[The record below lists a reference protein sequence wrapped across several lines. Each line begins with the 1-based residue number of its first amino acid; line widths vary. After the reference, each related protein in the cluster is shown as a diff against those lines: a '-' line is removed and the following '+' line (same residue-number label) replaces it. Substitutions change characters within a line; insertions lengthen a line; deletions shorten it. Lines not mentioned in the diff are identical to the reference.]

1 MSHAFSDLMVANLL
15 RMRRLSLD
23 LKNEHD
29 RVMKL
34 AVTDDVSGFNNTRY
48 LHRYLDRFFDAETPA
63 MDTGDFEG
71 SVALQAEHTGT
82 FAPDVL
88 VGSSFGGAVALA
100 LLQRELYAGPTV
112 LLAPAHAHFGV
123 EARLPGQRR
132 VIIVHGLRDDVV
144 SIDDSRRLAATG
156 APGYVDFVEV
166 DDEHRL
172 ATLLEGDTLA
182 TLVRRALLVQR

>member
-1 MSHAFSDLMVANLL
+1 MSDRPPRTSSAPPSDPTKTWDRPL
-15 RMRRLSLD
+15 RVQFIHGL
-23 LKNEHD
+23 E
-29 RVMKL
+29 
-34 AVTDDVSGFNNTRY
+34 SGPGSSKAA
-48 LHRYLDRFFDAETPA
+48 YLDRFFDAETPA